1 MKVLL
6 LAVIVGII
14 VAVIVRNG
22 MTIKNKRKKTNGDTS
37 LHSSVI
43 GKGNSGR
50 SFKQAVPK
58 KNASSNTDI
67 ANLHHPLNPINP
79 INPVNPTTPIYHMD
93 DADKKELDSVSNE
106 SKNTDSYGSN
116 NESSYSSYS
125 NDSSSYSSSSSSFDS
140 GSSSFGGD

>member
-6 LAVIVGII
+6 LTVIVGII

-43 GKGNSGR
+43 GKDNSGR
-50 SFKQAVPK
+50 SFKQAVK

-67 ANLHHPLNPINP
+67 ANLHHPLNP